1 MSRVY
6 ENDLESV
13 KTHWPISF
21 GYKLCKDESAQW
33 LHHLI
38 LNTARMTRSLLLAW
52 FLQLDCCLCLK
63 QYYTPHQ
70 HNSTRKSCK
79 ESSLSKS
86 YLDNNHINLYMY
98 MCCMY
103 NSTGAAEQKG
113 FISIVFSTRSPP
125 HTPFP
130 YFLSSF
136 LFSRFIVLLL
146 TFLHEIGIFIGEE
159 SVHTLLFRKFF
170 FVKIL

>member
-1 MSRVY
+1 MCYIEQNAKFMSRVY

-21 GYKLCKDESAQW
+21 GFKLCKDESAQW

-38 LNTARMTRSLLLAW
+38 LNTARLTRSLLLAW

-86 YLDNNHINLYMY
+86 YLDNNHTNLYT
-98 MCCMY
+98 CVVCI
-103 NSTGAAEQKG
+103 TAQEQQNKKDS
-113 FISIVFSTRSPP
+113 FLSFFSTRSPP

-136 LFSRFIVLLL
+136 LF
-146 TFLHEIGIFIGEE
+146 
-159 SVHTLLFRKFF
+159 
-170 FVKIL
+170 